1 MGQGGYS
8 GASVADTILSALAGA
23 LPDTVPAGHHGTYG
37 VHTITGINKAGE
49 RFLCLDAMSGGWG
62 AFSQADGPS
71 AFRSM
76 THGDVRD
83 VPVEIQEAMYPYRIV
98 AKRLVP
104 DSGGAGRQRGGLGV
118 EKVYAFPEPKDL
130 RFNVNVERIGCPPWG
145 LDGGASGKP
154 PFVELASAADG
165 KQRALRK
172 DDIAI
177 GTGDSLRV
185 VSGGGG
191 GYGSPLERDM
201 HLVLADVRD
210 GYVSRE
216 AAMRIYGVIIDN
228 SGNVDFKATAATRK
242 TMHAA
247 Q

>member
-1 MGQGGYS
+1 
-8 GASVADTILSALAGA
+8 
-23 LPDTVPAGHHGTYG
+23 HGTYG

-145 LDGGASGKP
+145 LDGGASGKS